1 MNRKLLRNFHR
12 DPGSESGGGAVET
25 SASAGAASAQP
36 AGGADSAGG
45 GESTDGGLA
54 SSPAS
59 SGQSASVDLAALEA
73 RFEAGETLSEAE
85 MEAYENAIMA
95 GTKSEENPEEAQPEE
110 PGEDEPAQGDEG
122 GKTQVAPELEAAMKE
137 TGAKTVE
144 ELPVKVRALRA
155 ALSQQGQQVSQA
167 TKLLTDLA
175 EGKPEAIAH
184 FEKISGKPFPI
195 QGQGQG
201 QGQPQQFETPAG
213 LTQEMFIPQ
222 ELIDASLEP
231 EVLKAINANISRVL
245 KSQAEAMSPY
255 IKQMEEARV
264 AADLERTRSRVTDN
278 LVEIASKYSDVYG
291 AAGAGVRDLV
301 AQYVSTG
308 VVDPRI
314 EPLIETA
321 QYMLQNNLPSIEAAH
336 KVLHF
341 DKVRTG
347 AVEREIA
354 ARRETVAKIAGVK
367 PTVGLVGKANQSA
380 AEYSEAD
387 VTAIISGKK
396 EAPAEW
402 FDSSGLP
409 IRSRMPAKAYKAFVG

>member
-59 SGQSASVDLAALEA
+59 AGQSASVDVAALEA
-73 RFEAGETLSEAE
+73 RFEAGETLTEAE
-85 MEAYENAIMA
+85 MEAYEKAVMA
-95 GTKSEENPEEAQPEE
+95 GAKSEESPEEAQPEE

-122 GKTQVAPELEAAMKE
+122 GKTQVTPELEAVMKDV
-137 TGAKTVE
+137 GAKTVE

-175 EGKPEAIAH
+175 DGKPEAIAH
-184 FEKISGKPFPI
+184 FEKISGKPFPV
-195 QGQGQG
+195 QG
-201 QGQPQQFETPAG
+201 QGQPQQPEAPDSVPQAM
-213 LTQEMFIPQ
+213 LIPQ
-222 ELIDASLEP
+222 EVIDASLEP
-231 EVLKAINANISRVL
+231 EVLKAINANITRAMQA
-245 KSQAEAMSPY
+245 QAEAMSPY

-278 LVEIASKYSDVYG
+278 LVEVAGKYSDVYG
-291 AAGAGVRDLV
+291 AAGPVVRELV
-301 AQYVSTG
+301 SQYVQTG
-308 VVDPRI
+308 NVDPRI
-314 EPLIETA
+314 QPLIETA
-321 QYMLQNNLPSIEAAH
+321 QYMIQNQLPSLEAAH

-387 VTAIISGKK
+387 VSAIISGKK

>member
-25 SASAGAASAQP
+25 SASAVAAPAQP

-85 MEAYENAIMA
+85 MEAYEKAIMA

-122 GKTQVAPELEAAMKE
+122 GKPQVTPELEAVMKDV
-137 TGAKTVE
+137 GAKTVE

-184 FEKISGKPFPI
+184 FEKISGKPFPV
-195 QGQGQG
+195 QGH
-201 QGQPQQFETPAG
+201 GQPQQPEAPASVPQAM
-213 LTQEMFIPQ
+213 LIPQ
-222 ELIDASLEP
+222 EVIDASLEP
-231 EVLKAINANISRVL
+231 EVLKAINANITRPMQA
-245 KSQAEAMSPY
+245 QAEAMSPY

-354 ARRETVAKIAGVK
+354 PRRETVAKIAGVK